1 MKKTIDVTKV
11 NEMLSQMME
20 LQKQLITNE
29 NKSNKRTKKR
39 REGSYELYD
48 NGKARLY
55 YMHNKIAYRQTVEA
69 EDEEQAEKELALFID
84 KVKKGTFV
92 NTNYTFSEFAQ
103 IWLDNKIRPNCGERC
118 VKKYI
123 GFLNNRILPVLG
135 NYKIK
140 DITKQIVESY
150 LNKLKTSKTN
160 YVNRTENKTLAPAT
174 VVKIKN
180 IIHSCLEYAIECEL
194 LHKNVCDKI
203 KITYNN
209 STDEKTIKKLVE
221 SKKEKINYYRL
232 DEYKRVIDLL
242 EIEFMKYYNN
252 NDIFNVAR
260 RLIVLLALKT
270 GMRRSEIFGLARNN
284 EYNDLDIENLIF
296 KVNKSRHYLA
306 STGKYTKYPKTIS
319 SIREKSLPKSLIKY
333 IQLYYDLLDKNNYNE
348 MYIFDYMSIDGVC
361 SWFSKWQDKNNVS
374 KIRFH
379 DLRHTHATMLLYS
392 RVDVK
397 TISERLGHA
406 DINTT
411 LNVYADVLK
420 ELDTNAADLIDNI

>member
-1 MKKTIDVTKV
+1 MEKTIDVQQM
-11 NEMLSQMME
+11 NEMISQMMK
-20 LQKQLITNE
+20 LQEKLLTTD
-29 NKSNKRTKKR
+29 KPKKTKKR
-39 REGSYELYD
+39 REGSYEMYN

-55 YMHNKIAYRQTVEA
+55 YMNNKIAYRQTVEA
-69 EDEEQAEKELALFID
+69 EDEEQAEKQLALFID
-84 KVKKGTFV
+84 KIKKGTFV
-92 NTNYTFSEFAQ
+92 STNYTFSEFAQ

-123 GFLNNRILPVLG
+123 GFLNNRILPVIG

-140 DITKQIVESY
+140 ELNKQTIELF

-160 YVNRTENKTLAPAT
+160 YKNRKENKTLAPAT
-174 VVKIKN
+174 IIKIKN
-180 IIHSCLEYAIECEL
+180 IIHSCLEYAVEIEL

-203 KITYNN
+203 KITYTNT
-209 STDEKTIKKLVE
+209 TDEKTIKKLVK

-242 EIEFMKYYNN
+242 EIEFMEYYNN
-252 NDIFNVAR
+252 NDIHNVAR

-270 GMRRSEIFGLARNN
+270 GMRRSELFGLARND
-284 EYNDLDIENLIF
+284 EYNDLDVENLIF
-296 KVNKSRHYLA
+296 KVNKSRHYL
-306 STGKYTKYPKTIS
+306 SSVGKYTKYPKTSS
-319 SIREKSLPKSLIKY
+319 SIREKSLPKSLVKY
-333 IQLYYDLLDKNNYNE
+333 ITLYYELLDTNSYTD
-348 MYIFDYMSIDGVC
+348 MYIFDHLSIDGFC
-361 SWFSKWQDKNNVS
+361 SWFSYWQEKNHINR
-374 KIRFH
+374 IRFH

-392 RVDVK
+392 GVDVK

-420 ELDTNAADLIDNI
+420 ELDSKASDLIDNI